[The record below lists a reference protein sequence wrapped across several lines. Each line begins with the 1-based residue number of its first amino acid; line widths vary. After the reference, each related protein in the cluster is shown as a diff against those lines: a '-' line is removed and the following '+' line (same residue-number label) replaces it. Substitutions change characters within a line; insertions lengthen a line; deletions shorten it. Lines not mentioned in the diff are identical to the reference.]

1 MTTISA
7 ALRELSWL
15 ADFQSKLT
23 FLQVTHFCQDSDFHM
38 TFLQKNDGQY
48 RVRPVP
54 KIHGPSWPVPNFALS
69 WPRNPPCFHWKF
81 PWDFWSNV
89 DYQYIL
95 LLPEFFLQCTMEI
108 CWGFLSGFLENIWK
122 INTEAKAKVS
132 AQRRGPRPCERPR
145 ASSWGWSVVHPSL
158 PVCWDLGP
166 FVPHVELW
174 SLAAVK
180 FDKMS
185 IILSKKNTSVHHWK
199 LKGQILPWVFMW
211 NLHHLS
217 FTTKHTDKFQDQKIP
232 ILSGD
237 HAITISVKPRWW
249 KQPWDSPIYH

>member
-1 MTTISA
+1 MNYHDDCRFPEQINLSA
-7 ALRELSWL
+7 SHSFLPGFGLSW
-15 ADFQSKLT
+15 
-23 FLQVTHFCQDSDFHM
+23 

-81 PWDFWSNV
+81 PWDFGLMLIINT
-89 DYQYIL
+89 YY
-95 LLPEFFLQCTMEI
+95 CY
-108 CWGFLSGFLENIWK
+108 LSFSCNARWKFAGDFCQAFWK

-166 FVPHVELW
+166 IVPHV
-174 SLAAVK
+174 
-180 FDKMS
+180 
-185 IILSKKNTSVHHWK
+185 
-199 LKGQILPWVFMW
+199 
-211 NLHHLS
+211 
-217 FTTKHTDKFQDQKIP
+217 
-232 ILSGD
+232 
-237 HAITISVKPRWW
+237 
-249 KQPWDSPIYH
+249 